1 MRDPINDQCDLPGQD
16 DTSGRKTWRAPS
28 LLRLDAEC
36 AENAVTPGTDGVTSA
51 S

>member
-1 MRDPINDQCDLPGQD
+1 MRDPIDDQCDLPGQD

-36 AENAVTPGTDGVTSA
+36 ASSNPTAGVDATGSA